1 MASFRNSVT
10 KMLNP
15 KATTAD
21 LGEVMEAY
29 YDADK
34 KVWVFP
40 GEDPAELAKPIGPP
54 PTTPVVAAAAASTSN
69 GDAEPAKPPS
79 NDPLAAMMAPPTR
92 LPSRPRG
99 RTPGAVGPPGF
110 AQMSNTK
117 PPQFAMFTPPPASA
131 IASDSHDATVSE
143 NHDAIVSES
152 HEE

>member
-54 PTTPVVAAAAASTSN
+54 PTTPVVAATAASTSN
-69 GDAEPAKPPS
+69 GDVEPAKPPS

-99 RTPGAVGPPGF
+99 RTPGAGPPGF
-110 AQMSNTK
+110 APMSNTK

-131 IASDSHDATVSE
+131 IVSESHDTIVSE
-143 NHDAIVSES
+143 DHDAIVSET
-152 HEE
+152 HDE